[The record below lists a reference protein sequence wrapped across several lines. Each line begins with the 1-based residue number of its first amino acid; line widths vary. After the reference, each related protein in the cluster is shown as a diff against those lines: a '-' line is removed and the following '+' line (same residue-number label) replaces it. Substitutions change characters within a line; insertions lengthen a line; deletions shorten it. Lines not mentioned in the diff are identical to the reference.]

1 MIIFALYGSKANKK
15 KIKGLLSKEKTIVI
29 IPHKNPDGDAIGSST
44 ALDSYLKKLG
54 HKSLI
59 ICPNHF
65 PKFLN
70 WMDPKKKLKSLKR
83 IMN

>member
-1 MIIFALYGSKANKK
+1 MNIDQYK
-15 KIKGLLSKEKTIVI
+15 KIKQLLSSKKDIVI

-70 WMDPKKKLKSLKR
+70 WMDPKKKIK
-83 IMN
+83 I